1 MLSID
6 GAAVLGARQE
16 TLQLDALG
24 LAAHTLQEFYLQT
37 AKQFIGGQWLTH
49 VGGDERF
56 GEALNPAT
64 GELAALFCEGT
75 ELEAAAAVAAALQVF
90 ENTSWKRSPRI
101 RAEVLLDFAA
111 RLDTRKEEIADWLV
125 TLNGKLRREA
135 LGEIGAG
142 ISELRYYAGLARNLF
157 GRILEVE
164 PGCYSS
170 LDREAAGVCA
180 IILPWNAPVTLLV
193 RSLAPALAAG
203 CTVVIKP
210 ACQTAVVNNMVL
222 ECLTGDARVPAGVVN
237 SVTESGSGVSRY
249 LCASPDVDVISFT
262 GSSAVGKLIAQ
273 STATTLKRLS
283 LELGGKAPAL
293 VFADA
298 DIEKTVAGI
307 VAGGMVMAGQQCT
320 AVTRVLVEDAVYD
333 SFSRQLAA
341 ALKAV
346 KVGPGNDPASQMGC
360 LIDVQNR
367 DRINALMDT
376 AQATQR
382 VLLRGAIPGGALA
395 HGAFIEPSLVE
406 VEDLN
411 SDFIQKELFGPLLV
425 IERFR
430 TEDEAVTRANATRF
444 GLAASIWSSDAKK
457 SRRVGARL
465 RSGTVWSNSHNRL
478 FAEAE
483 TGGFRDSGY
492 GRLHGAEGLND
503 FLQTKHFYF
512 ETKL

>member
-1 MLSID
+1 M
-6 GAAVLGARQE
+6 
-16 TLQLDALG
+16 
-24 LAAHTLQEFYLQT
+24 QT
-37 AKQFIGGQWLTH
+37 AKHYINGHWLTTL
-49 VGGDERF
+49 GAAERI
-56 GEALNPAT
+56 GQAINPAT
-64 GELAALFCEGT
+64 GEVAACFADGT
-75 ELEAAAAVAAALQVF
+75 AAEAQAAVAAARHAF
-90 ENTSWKRSPRI
+90 ESSAWRRSPRL
-101 RAEVLLDFAA
+101 RAEVLLDFATKLEA
-111 RLDTRKEEIADWLV
+111 RKDEIADWLV

-157 GRILEVE
+157 GRVLEVE

-210 ACQTAVVNNMVL
+210 AHQTALVNNMVL
-222 ECLTGDARVPAGVVN
+222 ECVSSDARVPAGVIN
-237 SVTESGSGVSRY
+237 SVIESGNEVSRH
-249 LCASPDVDVISFT
+249 LCESLEVDVLSFT
-262 GSSAVGKLIAQ
+262 GSSAVGKRIAQ
-273 STATTLKRLS
+273 STAPTLKRLS

-298 DIEKTVAGI
+298 DMDKTISGI

-320 AVTRVLVEDAVYD
+320 AVTRVLVQDAAYKDVAQ
-333 SFSRQLAA
+333 RLTA

-360 LIDVQNR
+360 LIDMHNR
-367 DRINALMDT
+367 DRINALMDA
-376 AQATQR
+376 AQATQK
-382 VLLRGAIPGGALA
+382 VLLRGRIPGGALA
-395 HGAFIEPSLVE
+395 RGAFIEPSLVE
-406 VEDLN
+406 VQDLA

-425 IERFR
+425 IERFQN
-430 TEDEAVTRANATRF
+430 EDEAVSRANATRF
-444 GLAASIWSSDAKK
+444 GLAASVWSTDAKK
-457 SRRVGARL
+457 SRRIAAQL

-512 ETKL
+512 ETNP

>member
-1 MLSID
+1 M
-6 GAAVLGARQE
+6 
-16 TLQLDALG
+16 
-24 LAAHTLQEFYLQT
+24 QT
-37 AKQFIGGQWLTH
+37 AKQLIDGQWVSH
-49 VGGDERF
+49 VAGAERLGD
-56 GEALNPAT
+56 AINPAT
-64 GELAALFCEGT
+64 GEVAAQFCEGT
-75 ELEAAAAVAAALQVF
+75 AAEAEAAVAAALRAF
-90 ENTSWKRSPRI
+90 ENTDWKRNPRL
-101 RAEVLLDFAA
+101 RAQVLLDFADK
-111 RLDTRKEEIADWLV
+111 LDARKEEIADWLV

-157 GRILEVE
+157 GRVLEVE

-170 LDREAAGVCA
+170 LDREAAGVSA

-222 ECLTGDARVPAGVVN
+222 ECMSGDARVPAGVLN
-237 SVTESGSGVSRY
+237 SVTESGAEVSRY
-249 LCASPDVDVISFT
+249 LCDSPDIDVISFT
-262 GSSAVGKLIAQ
+262 GSSAVGKLIAET
-273 STATTLKRLS
+273 TATTLKRLS
-283 LELGGKAPAL
+283 LELGGKAPAV

-298 DIEKTVAGI
+298 DMDKTVAGM

-320 AVTRVLVEDAVYD
+320 AITRVLVEDSAYD
-333 SFSRQLAA
+333 KFAAKLAA

-346 KVGPGNDPASQMGC
+346 KVGPGNDPSSQMGC
-360 LIDVQNR
+360 LIDVRNR

-376 AQATQR
+376 AAATQR
-382 VLLRGAIPGGALA
+382 VLLRGNVPGGALA
-395 HGAFIEPSLVE
+395 KGAFIEPSLIE
-406 VEDLN
+406 VDDLQ

-425 IERFR
+425 MERFT
-430 TEDEAVTRANATRF
+430 TEDEAVTRSNATRF
-444 GLAASIWSSDAKK
+444 GLVASVWSSDMKK
-457 SRRVGARL
+457 SRRIAARL

-512 ETKL
+512 ETNT

>member
-1 MLSID
+1 M
-6 GAAVLGARQE
+6 
-16 TLQLDALG
+16 
-24 LAAHTLQEFYLQT
+24 QT
-37 AKQFIGGQWLTH
+37 AKQLIDGHWVSH
-49 VGGDERF
+49 VGGTERL
-56 GEALNPAT
+56 GNALNPAT
-64 GELAALFCEGT
+64 GEVAAHFCEGT
-75 ELEAAAAVAAALQVF
+75 AAEAEAAVASALRAF
-90 ENTSWKRSPRI
+90 ENTTWKNSPRL
-101 RAEVLLDFAA
+101 RAQVLLDFADK
-111 RLDTRKEEIADWLV
+111 LDARKEEIADWLV

-142 ISELRYYAGLARNLF
+142 VSELRYYAGLARNLF
-157 GRILEVE
+157 GRVLEVE

-180 IILPWNAPVTLLV
+180 IILPWNAPVTLLI

-222 ECLTGDARVPAGVVN
+222 ECMSSDARVPAGVIN
-237 SVTESGSGVSRY
+237 SVTESGAEVSRY
-249 LCASPDVDVISFT
+249 LCEAADIDVISFT
-262 GSSAVGKLIAQ
+262 GSSAVGKMIAET
-273 STATTLKRLS
+273 TATTLKRLS
-283 LELGGKAPAL
+283 LELGGKAPAV

-298 DIEKTVAGI
+298 DMDKTVAGM

-320 AVTRVLVEDAVYD
+320 AITRVLVEDAAYD
-333 SFSRQLAA
+333 KFALKLTA

-360 LIDVQNR
+360 LIDVRNR
-367 DRINALMDT
+367 DRINGLMDT
-376 AQATQR
+376 AAATQR
-382 VLLRGAIPGGALA
+382 VLLRGNIPGGALA
-395 HGAFIEPSLVE
+395 KGAFIEPSLIE
-406 VEDLN
+406 VDDLQ

-425 IERFR
+425 MERFT
-430 TEDEAVTRANATRF
+430 TEDEAVMRSNATRF
-444 GLAASIWSSDAKK
+444 GLAASVWSTDMKK
-457 SRRVGARL
+457 SRRIAARL

-512 ETKL
+512 ETNT

>member
-1 MLSID
+1 M
-6 GAAVLGARQE
+6 
-16 TLQLDALG
+16 
-24 LAAHTLQEFYLQT
+24 QT
-37 AKQFIGGQWLTH
+37 AKQLIDGQWVSH
-49 VGGDERF
+49 VAGAERF
-56 GEALNPAT
+56 GNAINPAN
-64 GELAALFCEGT
+64 GEVAAQFCEGT
-75 ELEAAAAVAAALQVF
+75 AAEAEAAVAAALRAF
-90 ENTSWKRSPRI
+90 ENTDWKRSPRL
-101 RAEVLLDFAA
+101 RAQVLLDFAD
-111 RLDTRKEEIADWLV
+111 RLDARKEEIADWLV

-157 GRILEVE
+157 GRVLEVE

-222 ECLTGDARVPAGVVN
+222 ECMSGDARVPAGVLN
-237 SVTESGSGVSRY
+237 SVTESGAEVSRY
-249 LCASPDVDVISFT
+249 LCDSPDIDVISFT
-262 GSSAVGKLIAQ
+262 GSSAVGKLIAET
-273 STATTLKRLS
+273 TATTLKRLS
-283 LELGGKAPAL
+283 LELGGKAPAV

-298 DIEKTVAGI
+298 EMDKTVAGM

-320 AVTRVLVEDAVYD
+320 AITRVLVEDAAYD
-333 SFSRQLAA
+333 KFAVKLAA

-346 KVGPGNDPASQMGC
+346 KVGPGNDPSSQMGC
-360 LIDVQNR
+360 LIDVRNR

-376 AQATQR
+376 AAATQR
-382 VLLRGAIPGGALA
+382 VLLRGNVPGGALA
-395 HGAFIEPSLVE
+395 KGAFIEPSLIE
-406 VEDLN
+406 VDDLQ

-425 IERFR
+425 MERFT
-430 TEDEAVTRANATRF
+430 TEDEAVMRSNATRF
-444 GLAASIWSSDAKK
+444 GLAASVWSSDMKK
-457 SRRVGARL
+457 SRRIAARL

-512 ETKL
+512 ETNT

>member
-1 MLSID
+1 M
-6 GAAVLGARQE
+6 
-16 TLQLDALG
+16 
-24 LAAHTLQEFYLQT
+24 QT
-37 AKQFIGGQWLTH
+37 AKQLIDGHWLTTVSGH
-49 VGGDERF
+49 ERI
-56 GEALNPAT
+56 GQSINPAT
-64 GELAALFCEGT
+64 GEVAALFADGT
-75 ELEAAAAVAAALQVF
+75 AIEAQAAVAAALQAF
-90 ENTSWKRSPRI
+90 EHTAWRRSPRL
-101 RAEVLLDFAA
+101 RAEVLLDFAT
-111 RLDTRKEEIADWLV
+111 RLDARKDELADWLV

-135 LGEIGAG
+135 LGEINAG

-157 GRILEVE
+157 GRVLEVE

-210 ACQTAVVNNMVL
+210 AHQTALVNNMVL
-222 ECLTGDARVPAGVVN
+222 ECLSSDVRVPAGVIN
-237 SVTESGSGVSRY
+237 SVIESGTEVSRH
-249 LCASPDVDVISFT
+249 LCESPDVDVISFT
-262 GSSAVGKLIAQ
+262 GSSAVGKRIAQ
-273 STATTLKRLS
+273 STANTLKRLS
-283 LELGGKAPAL
+283 LELGGKAPAI

-298 DIEKTVAGI
+298 DIDQTVAGI

-320 AVTRVLVEDAVYD
+320 AITRVLVQD
-333 SFSRQLAA
+333 SAYNNFAQRLAQ

-360 LIDVQNR
+360 LIDVRNR
-367 DRINALMDT
+367 DRINALLDV

-382 VLLRGAIPGGALA
+382 LLLRGRVPGGALA
-395 HGAFIEPSLVE
+395 RGAFIEPSLIE
-406 VEDLN
+406 VEDLT
-411 SDFIQKELFGPLLV
+411 SDFIQNELFGPLLV
-425 IERFR
+425 IERFGS
-430 TEDEAVTRANATRF
+430 EEEAVRRANATRF
-444 GLAASIWSSDAKK
+444 GLAASVWSTDAKK
-457 SRRVGARL
+457 SRRIAAQL
-465 RSGTVWSNSHNRL
+465 RTGTVWSNCHNRL

-512 ETKL
+512 ETNP

>member
-1 MLSID
+1 M
-6 GAAVLGARQE
+6 
-16 TLQLDALG
+16 
-24 LAAHTLQEFYLQT
+24 QT
-37 AKQFIGGQWLTH
+37 AKQLINGRWLTT
-49 VGGDERF
+49 VSGAERI
-56 GEALNPAT
+56 GQSINPAS
-64 GELAALFCEGT
+64 GEVAALFADGT
-75 ELEAAAAVAAALQVF
+75 DADAQAAVAAARHAF
-90 ENTSWKRSPRI
+90 ESTAWRRSPRL
-101 RAEVLLDFAA
+101 RADVLLDFAA
-111 RLDTRKEEIADWLV
+111 RLDARKEEIADWLV

-135 LGEIGAG
+135 LGEINAG

-157 GRILEVE
+157 GRVLEVE

-210 ACQTAVVNNMVL
+210 AHQTALVNNMVI
-222 ECLTGDARVPAGVVN
+222 ECLSSDSRVPAGVIN
-237 SVTESGSGVSRY
+237 SVIESGTEVARY
-249 LCASPDVDVISFT
+249 LCESPDVDVISFT
-262 GSSAVGKLIAQ
+262 GSSAVGKRIAQ
-273 STATTLKRLS
+273 STANTLKRLS
-283 LELGGKAPAL
+283 LELGGKAPAV

-298 DIEKTVAGI
+298 DLDKTVAGI

-320 AVTRVLVEDAVYD
+320 AVARVLVEDAAYD
-333 SFSRQLAA
+333 SFAQRLAQ

-346 KVGPGNDPASQMGC
+346 RVGPGNDPASQMGC
-360 LIDVQNR
+360 LIDGRNR

-376 AQATQR
+376 AEATQR
-382 VLLRGAIPGGALA
+382 VLLRGRVPGGTLA
-395 HGAFIEPSLVE
+395 RGAFIEPSLVE
-406 VEDLN
+406 VQDLA
-411 SDFIQKELFGPLLV
+411 SEFIQHELFGPLLV

-430 TEDEAVTRANATRF
+430 GEEEAVSRANATRF
-444 GLAASIWSSDAKK
+444 GLAASVWSTDAKK
-457 SRRVGARL
+457 TRRIAAQL
-465 RSGTVWSNSHNRL
+465 RSGTVWSNCHNRL

-512 ETKL
+512 ETNS

>member
-1 MLSID
+1 M
-6 GAAVLGARQE
+6 
-16 TLQLDALG
+16 
-24 LAAHTLQEFYLQT
+24 QT
-37 AKQFIGGQWLTH
+37 AKQLIDGQWVSH
-49 VGGDERF
+49 VAGAERLGD
-56 GEALNPAT
+56 AINPAT
-64 GELAALFCEGT
+64 GEVAAQFCEGT
-75 ELEAAAAVAAALQVF
+75 AAEAEAAVAAALRAF
-90 ENTSWKRSPRI
+90 ENTDWKRNPRL
-101 RAEVLLDFAA
+101 RAQVLLDFADK
-111 RLDTRKEEIADWLV
+111 LDARKEEIADWLV

-157 GRILEVE
+157 GRVLEVE

-170 LDREAAGVCA
+170 LDREAAGVSA

-222 ECLTGDARVPAGVVN
+222 ECMSGDARVPAGVLN
-237 SVTESGSGVSRY
+237 SVTESGAEVSRY
-249 LCASPDVDVISFT
+249 LCDSPDIDVISFT
-262 GSSAVGKLIAQ
+262 GSSAVGKLIAET
-273 STATTLKRLS
+273 TATTLKRLS
-283 LELGGKAPAL
+283 LELGGKAPAV

-298 DIEKTVAGI
+298 DMDKTVAGM
-307 VAGGMVMAGQQCT
+307 VVGRMVMAGQQCT
-320 AVTRVLVEDAVYD
+320 AITRVLVEDSAYDKFAVK
-333 SFSRQLAA
+333 LAA

-346 KVGPGNDPASQMGC
+346 KVGPGNDPSSQMGC
-360 LIDVQNR
+360 LIDVRNR

-376 AQATQR
+376 AAATQR
-382 VLLRGAIPGGALA
+382 VLLRGNVPGGALA
-395 HGAFIEPSLVE
+395 KGAFIEPSLIE
-406 VEDLN
+406 VDDLQ

-425 IERFR
+425 MERFT
-430 TEDEAVTRANATRF
+430 TEDEAVTRSNATRF
-444 GLAASIWSSDAKK
+444 GLAASVWSRDMKK
-457 SRRVGARL
+457 SRRIAARL

-512 ETKL
+512 ETNT

>member
-1 MLSID
+1 M
-6 GAAVLGARQE
+6 
-16 TLQLDALG
+16 
-24 LAAHTLQEFYLQT
+24 QT
-37 AKQFIGGQWLTH
+37 AQQLINGHWLT
-49 VGGDERF
+49 VVTGAERL
-56 GEALNPAT
+56 GQSINPAT
-64 GELAALFCEGT
+64 GEVAARFAEGT
-75 ELEAAAAVAAALQVF
+75 AAEAQAAVAAARHAF
-90 ENTSWKRSPRI
+90 ERTVWRRSPRL
-101 RAEVLLDFAA
+101 RADVLLDFATRLEA
-111 RLDTRKEEIADWLV
+111 RRDDIADWLV

-157 GRILEVE
+157 GRVLEVE

-203 CTVVIKP
+203 CTAVIKP
-210 ACQTAVVNNMVL
+210 AHQTALVNNMVL
-222 ECLTGDARVPAGVVN
+222 ECLSSDARVPAGVVN
-237 SVTESGSGVSRY
+237 SVIESGTEVSRH
-249 LCASPDVDVISFT
+249 LCESPDVDVLSFT
-262 GSSAVGKLIAQ
+262 GSSAVGKLIAH
-273 STATTLKRLS
+273 STASTLKRLS
-283 LELGGKAPAL
+283 LELGGKAPAV

-298 DIEKTVAGI
+298 DMDKTVAGV

-320 AVTRVLVEDAVYD
+320 AVARVLVEDAAYD
-333 SFSRQLAA
+333 NFAKRLTQ

-360 LIDVQNR
+360 LIDVRNR

-382 VLLRGAIPGGALA
+382 VLLRGKVPGGALA
-395 HGAFIEPSLVE
+395 RGAFIEPSLVE
-406 VEDLN
+406 VQDLA

-425 IERFR
+425 IERFHD
-430 TEDEAVTRANATRF
+430 EEEAVSRANATRF
-444 GLAASIWSSDAKK
+444 GLAASVWSTDAKK
-457 SRRVGARL
+457 SRRIAAQL

-512 ETKL
+512 ETNP